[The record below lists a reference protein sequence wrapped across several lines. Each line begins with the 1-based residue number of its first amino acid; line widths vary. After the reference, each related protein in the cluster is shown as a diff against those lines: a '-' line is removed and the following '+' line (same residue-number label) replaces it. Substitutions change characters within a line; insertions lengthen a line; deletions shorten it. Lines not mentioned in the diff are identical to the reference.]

1 MGRRMPRSQ
10 ISGRDGRMNAA
21 LDVMH
26 IISFSRTMHPLKKS
40 SPSWALRSSLISS
53 MLSRIKTMEE
63 VEEVVEEV
71 AADNLTFNSLY
82 YVSFS
87 VYSSVLI
94 AYP

>member
-1 MGRRMPRSQ
+1 
-10 ISGRDGRMNAA
+10 
-21 LDVMH
+21 
-26 IISFSRTMHPLKKS
+26 
-40 SPSWALRSSLISS
+40 
-53 MLSRIKTMEE
+53 MEE